1 MLMTTTMERE
11 EAGKRREKGKEEE
24 KVEEEREINKRES
37 SMPSPGNT

>member
-1 MLMTTTMERE
+1 MTTTMERE

-37 SMPSPGNT
+37 SMPSLGNT

>member
-37 SMPSPGNT
+37 SMPSLGNT

>member
-1 MLMTTTMERE
+1 MTTTMERE

>member
-24 KVEEEREINKRES
+24 KVEEREINKRES